1 MLLIFLDFL
10 ISIAV
15 GISDLECRK
24 YSTSGSTPYPYRYI
38 LLGSLTNMTKGVKR
52 KLTGEENKITTM
64 PEEA

>member
-10 ISIAV
+10 ISFAV

-24 YSTSGSTPYPYRYI
+24 YSTSGSTPYRYI